1 MRPSNASL
9 TLAVFG
15 LLVLVPAA
23 PAAAAGP
30 RLGKVERAIVR
41 TIDRKRGG
49 YGLRAVRPS
58 FPLARAAD
66 AHSADMLRANYFAH
80 SSSSGASFSTRIHRF
95 VRAARV
101 GEALALVSRCHSRRA
116 AHLVVRMWM
125 NSPVHRAILLS
136 RSFHRVGVALRRG
149 RLGSRH
155 ACVVTADFAR

>member
-1 MRPSNASL
+1 MRPSHASL

-15 LLVLVPAA
+15 TLMLAFAA
-23 PAAAAGP
+23 PAVAGGP

-41 TIDRKRGG
+41 TMNHKRAG
-49 YGLRAVRPS
+49 YGMRGVHPSVR
-58 FPLARAAD
+58 LARAAD
-66 AHSADMLRANYFAH
+66 LHSADMLRRNYFAH
-80 SSSSGASFSTRIHRF
+80 SSSNGASFATRIHHY

-101 GEALALVSRCHSRRA
+101 GETLALVSSCHGRRA

-125 NSPVHRAILLS
+125 HSPMHRAILLS

-149 RLGSRH
+149 RLGSRR

>member
-1 MRPSNASL
+1 MRPSASL
-9 TLAVFG
+9 SLALFG
-15 LLVLVPAA
+15 TLVLVPAA

-41 TIDRKRGG
+41 TIDRKRAG
-49 YGLRAVRPS
+49 YGLRAVHPS
-58 FPLARAAD
+58 RPLARAAD
-66 AHSADMLRANYFAH
+66 YHSADMLSANYFAH
-80 SSSSGASFSTRIHRF
+80 SSSNGASFYTRIHHF
-95 VRAARV
+95 VRTGRV
-101 GEALALVSRCHSRRA
+101 GEALGFVTRCHGRGA

-125 NSPVHRAILLS
+125 RSPMHRAILLT

>member
-1 MRPSNASL
+1 MRPSASL
-9 TLAVFG
+9 SLALFGTLM
-15 LLVLVPAA
+15 LVPAA

-30 RLGKVERAIVR
+30 RLGKIERAIVR
-41 TIDRKRGG
+41 TIDRKRAAHGMRG
-49 YGLRAVRPS
+49 VRPS
-58 FPLARAAD
+58 RPLARAAD
-66 AHSADMLRANYFAH
+66 LHSADMLRANYFAH
-80 SSSSGASFSTRIHRF
+80 SSSNGASFSTRIHHY

-101 GEALALVSRCHSRRA
+101 GETLALVSSCHGRGA

-136 RSFHRVGVALRRG
+136 RSFHRVGVSLRRG